1 MAFGLEMSFINISR
15 RTRSYQRD
23 EPVRQLMYVI
33 NSVSQRVVI
42 AVALA
47 AYRQRNVRL
56 RPSLGIANRDVL
68 AVSIGV
74 TDHVLPPIQAR

>member
-1 MAFGLEMSFINISR
+1 
-15 RTRSYQRD
+15 
-23 EPVRQLMYVI
+23 MYVI

-74 TDHVLPPIQAR
+74 TDRVLPPIQAR